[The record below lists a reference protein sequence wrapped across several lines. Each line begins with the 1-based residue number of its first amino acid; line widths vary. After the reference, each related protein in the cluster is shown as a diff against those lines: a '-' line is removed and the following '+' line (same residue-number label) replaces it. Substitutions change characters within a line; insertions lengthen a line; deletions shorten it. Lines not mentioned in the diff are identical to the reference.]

1 MKKILLS
8 SSLILNLRAGNAFA
22 MISGDMSEYVR
33 RDVLEARD
41 SALIAEIRLGNEK
54 ILREIDSVRREMDKR
69 FNEMHSEMDSRF
81 KEMDKRFNEMHSEM
95 DSRFK
100 KVDKRF
106 NEMHSETD
114 SRFKEVDK
122 RFNKLETEIAI
133 LSERT
138 DSTKTVVYWGLG
150 FLGLII
156 VFAPDI
162 LERIRR
168 VRTPTIPLNEL
179 ERTIERI
186 ITEKLNGRFSQLN
199 Q

>member
-8 SSLILNLRAGNAFA
+8 SSLILNLLAGNAFA

-95 DSRFK
+95 
-100 KVDKRF
+100 
-106 NEMHSETD
+106 D